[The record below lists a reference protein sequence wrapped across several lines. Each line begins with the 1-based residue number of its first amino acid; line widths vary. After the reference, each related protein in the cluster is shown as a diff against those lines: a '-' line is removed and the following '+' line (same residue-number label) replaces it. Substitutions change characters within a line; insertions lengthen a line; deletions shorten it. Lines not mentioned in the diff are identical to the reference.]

1 MEGENK
7 PKFNRSSGFKRFTR
21 TVVILSI
28 LIVAFC
34 VWFFFFFRYST
45 GDRVGRLVK
54 ISTKGNI
61 FQTHE
66 GEMWISCRPTMYP
79 EKFYFSVTNDSLM
92 RVLKDLQ
99 DQCVQVTYTQYKATL
114 PWRGDTKYI
123 VTAVKAVSEA
133 K

>member
-1 MEGENK
+1 MEDQ
-7 PKFNRSSGFKRFTR
+7 NRAKLSGKSKFKRFTR
-21 TVVILSI
+21 TIVILAI
-28 LIVAFC
+28 LILAFC
-34 VWFFFFFRYST
+34 IWFFFFFRYST

-114 PWRGDTKYI
+114 PWRGDSKYI
-123 VTAVKAVSEA
+123 VKEVKVVADPR
-133 K
+133 